1 MSLQT
6 HTILTEV
13 GSLVRAKLAN
23 NGNAHLADAGRWVAR
38 VEAFDSGYSIT
49 ARIFCKDARPLV
61 GLFGDES
68 GFEPLGADEYYMSD
82 IPNEEMAISL
92 IILVLEYSFAYTPT
106 TVHDL
111 ELSSLRH
118 SGDCL
123 PWEVQSFLYFGD
135 PRTNEA
141 TESEDKE
148 GGEK

>member
-6 HTILTEV
+6 HAILAEV
-13 GSLVRAKLAN
+13 ESLVRTKLAN

-61 GLFGDES
+61 GLFGDDS
-68 GFEPLGADEYYMSD
+68 GFEPLGTDEYHMSD
-82 IPNEEMAISL
+82 IPNEEIALSL
-92 IILVLEYSFAYTPT
+92 IILILEYSFAYTPT

-123 PWEVQSFLYFGD
+123 PWEVLSSLYFGD
-135 PRTNEA
+135 PRTEET
-141 TESEDKE
+141 TETSDKE
-148 GGEK
+148 GGEN